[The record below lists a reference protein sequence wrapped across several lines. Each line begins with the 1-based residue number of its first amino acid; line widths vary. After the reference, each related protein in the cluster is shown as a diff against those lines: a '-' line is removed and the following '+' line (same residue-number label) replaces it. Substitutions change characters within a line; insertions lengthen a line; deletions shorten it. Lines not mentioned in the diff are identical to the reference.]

1 MSGIHLR
8 QRILDYVNTHQHA
21 SPFEVSQGMG
31 IMQDTVSRAMFDMCH
46 NGEMAREKSMD
57 ERGQPYRYE
66 ALVQTA
72 SKTVYKKRIP
82 KPRKESQ
89 TVGKVSKPGYYCQ
102 RGGDWKS
109 ESGKEGQGSG
119 RQRVWVGSSAGLV

>member
-8 QRILDYVNTHQHA
+8 QRILDYVNTHQNA
-21 SPFEVSQGMG
+21 SPAEVSQGMG

-46 NGEMAREKSMD
+46 NGEMTREKSMD

-72 SKTVYKKRIP
+72 SKTVYKKRTP

-89 TVGKVSKPGYYCQ
+89 AVGKVSKPGHYRQ
-102 RGGDWKS
+102 QGGNWQANAA
-109 ESGKEGQGSG
+109 SGGQGAC
-119 RQRVWVGSSAGLV
+119 RHDVRRGSSLA